1 MNKKIEDKKEL
12 VYYVLILIVIVIIVI
27 FNNTFW
33 EFGKSEVENNNIE
46 FLKSGNIIYNVPFEE
61 QWFD

>member
-1 MNKKIEDKKEL
+1 MNKDFEHKKEL
-12 VYYVLILIVIVIIVI
+12 VHYVLILIVIVIIVI

-33 EFGKSEVENNNIE
+33 KFGKSEVKNNNIE
-46 FLKSGNIIYNVPFEE
+46 FLKSGNIIYNVPFKE

>member
-33 EFGKSEVENNNIE
+33 KYGKSEVENNNIE

-61 QWFD
+61 Q

>member
-1 MNKKIEDKKEL
+1 MNKDFEHKKEL
-12 VYYVLILIVIVIIVI
+12 VHYMLILIIIVIIVI

-33 EFGKSEVENNNIE
+33 KIGKSEVENNNIE

>member
-1 MNKKIEDKKEL
+1 MNKKIGDKKEL

-33 EFGKSEVENNNIE
+33 EFGKNEVENNNIE

-61 QWFD
+61 Q